1 MNTPLTPQEY
11 QQDEIPPDEIPP
23 DEIQQDKIP
32 PDEIQ
37 QDKIPQDEIPLQ
49 YNFIT
54 EENQYEFIIWCAEL
68 RPPSISV
75 LKFNMILQINMERW
89 IYQNNVTWQYAYSNT
104 IDTLKAQQEIE
115 NTMKQVQE
123 KQVQEKQE
131 KERKEKQEQEKPLD
145 KIKRR
150 ELFAKKAEERQKY
163 RPKKAKRKSI

>member
-11 QQDEIPPDEIPP
+11 QQDKIQQDEIPP
-23 DEIQQDKIP
+23 
-32 PDEIQ
+32 
-37 QDKIPQDEIPLQ
+37 Q
-49 YNFIT
+49 YNIIT

-89 IYQNNVTWQYAYSNT
+89 IYQNNVTWQYAYANT

-123 KQVQEKQE
+123 KQVQEKQQQEQE
-131 KERKEKQEQEKPLD
+131 KKEKQEKQEQEKKEKQEKEKPSD
-145 KIKRR
+145 KTKRR
-150 ELFAKKAEERQKY
+150 ELFAKKAEARQKY
-163 RPKKAKRKSI
+163 RYKAKRKSI